1 MSSVKKF
8 AAVAAVV
15 KAARLAVR
23 PGGPSLGERAGA
35 VPRLVRATLS
45 GQYTGVSKGRLA
57 LMLAATGYIIS
68 PIDIIPD
75 VIGLVGLADD
85 AVVMSWLATRFVE
98 ETELFL
104 EWERG
109 QAAATRAG
117 GPGATDAS
125 GSGAGYASAA
135 GYGATGAPGRTPFG
149 GSTSGGS
156 TSASAQTVR
165 GDVVG

>member
-15 KAARLAVR
+15 KAVRLAVR

-35 VPRLVRATLS
+35 MPRLIRATLS

-57 LMLAATGYIIS
+57 LMVAATGYIIS
-68 PIDIIPD
+68 PIDLIPD
-75 VIGLVGLADD
+75 IIGLVGFADD

-109 QAAATRAG
+109 QVAPTHAG
-117 GPGATDAS
+117 GPGASAAA
-125 GSGAGYASAA
+125 GSGAGYASTA
-135 GYGATGAPGRTPFG
+135 GYGATGGHGGTP
-149 GSTSGGS
+149 SGGS